1 LPPNFGHEWIHPKDI
16 ALVRHEI
23 DLALGTEEHEPVFI
37 CRLKHLSGHWITVL
51 NQGYWI
57 RDPSGQL
64 QQLVGTLTPIQ
75 NRTLTSLGLQIP
87 AVRDVPGLSK
97 EEELISASRV
107 TMNEDFFRLQLALK
121 NSGLGTF
128 DWDLNTQK
136 ILWDPQHE
144 ALWGLPPGT
153 FSGDLAGFLKGVH
166 PEDAPQV
173 TRDLEE
179 AQARKHSFVG
189 EFRVIWPDGSLHWIQ
204 SCGEFT
210 FDPVG
215 KAQRMVGTVADIT
228 ERKNA
233 LRQLKESETH
243 FRALFEHLPIAYQSL
258 DEDGRWLDVNDAMA
272 QLLGYPRGDAMI
284 GNRFSDHLEN
294 GLSLQFQSEFEAF
307 KKTHHIEREV
317 PLIRCDGKPLEA
329 LISARIQRDDQG
341 RFVRA
346 HCIVLDVTERREMLR
361 ASEARKEALEHMV
374 SQRTAELQEA
384 LTMRSRFLAHM
395 SHEIRNPMN
404 IIGVNTHLL
413 ERTPLSD
420 MQKGM
425 VSRTRRASDV
435 MLSLLNEVLDYS
447 KLEAGEISLEIAPFS
462 LKELLNGILL
472 LQGAAAEAKQLELEP
487 SDTETLPDEWMG
499 DKRRIEQVLINLTS
513 NAIKF
518 TDTGRISVKAS
529 LNHRTNQC
537 CELYFEVNDTGRG
550 IPADQIPAL
559 FQPFKQTHPHS
570 AAPIVGT
577 GLGLSISKGLV
588 ELMGGTIG
596 VHSTPGLGSCFWFT
610 LPLRCAVSQMADPSK
625 GSDLGQEKLRDCRLL
640 LVDDDPE
647 HLKTLTSLLES
658 EGAICTSATNGLEG
672 LELIAKEP
680 QNFHAVL
687 MDIQMP
693 VMDGIKAT
701 SHVRQQMKLNQLPI
715 IAVTGGLS
723 PEQQQQAME
732 SGITH
737 LLKKPIDPEE
747 LMTVLSKYCQNQNPS

>member
-1 LPPNFGHEWIHPKDI
+1 MFGYEWIHPQDI
-16 ALVRHEI
+16 ALVRHEVE
-23 DLALGTEEHEPVFI
+23 LALGTEQHEPEFI
-37 CRLKHLSGHWITVL
+37 FRFKHLSGHWITFL
-51 NQGYWI
+51 NQGHWI
-57 RDPSGQL
+57 RDPSGKP
-64 QQLVGTLTPIQ
+64 QQLLGHLTPIQ
-75 NRTLTSLGLQIP
+75 NRTLSSLGLQIP
-87 AVRDVPGLSK
+87 EVSPSQGLSEG
-97 EEELISASRV
+97 EEIISASLV
-107 TMNEDFFRLQLALK
+107 TMNEAFFRLQLALK

-128 DWDLNTQK
+128 DWDLNTQR
-136 ILWDPQHE
+136 ILWDTQHE
-144 ALWGLPPGT
+144 ALWGLTPGT
-153 FSGDLAGFLKGVH
+153 FTGDLAGFLKGVH
-166 PEDAPQV
+166 PEDVPQL

-179 AQARKHSFVG
+179 AQVMKHSYWG
-189 EFRVIWPDGSLHWIQ
+189 EFRVIWPDGSHHWIQ

-210 FDPVG
+210 FDPEG
-215 KAQRMVGTVADIT
+215 RAQRMVGTVADVT

-233 LRQLKESETH
+233 LRQLKDSETH

-258 DEDGRWLDVNDAMA
+258 DENGRWLGANSAMA
-272 QLLGYPRGDAMI
+272 QLLGYPRCEAMI
-284 GNRFSDHLEN
+284 GNRFSDHLED
-294 GLSLQFQSEFEAF
+294 GVRLQFQSEFDHF
-307 KKTHHIEREV
+307 KKTHHIEREL
-317 PLIRCDGKPLEA
+317 PLIRCDGTPLEA
-329 LISARIQRDDQG
+329 LISARIQRDEQG

-346 HCIVLDVTERREMLR
+346 HCIVLDVTERRAMLR
-361 ASEARKEALEHMV
+361 ASEARKEALELMV
-374 SQRTAELQEA
+374 SQRTAELQEG

-413 ERTPLSD
+413 EKTPLTEN
-420 MQKGM
+420 QKGM
-425 VSRTRRASDV
+425 VSRTRRASEV
-435 MLSLLNEVLDYS
+435 MLALLNEVLDYS
-447 KLEAGEISLEIAPFS
+447 KLEAGEIGLEIAPFS

-472 LQGAAAEAKQLELEP
+472 LQGAAAEAKQLELVP
-487 SDTETLPDEWMG
+487 SDIDTLPDEWLG

-518 TDTGRISVKAS
+518 TDAGRIGVKTS
-529 LNHRTNQC
+529 LTHRSNQC
-537 CELYFEVNDTGRG
+537 CELHFEVTDTGRG

-559 FQPFKQTHPHS
+559 FQPFKQTHPQS

-596 VHSTPGLGSCFWFT
+596 VQSTPGLGSCFWFT
-610 LPLRCAVSQMADPSK
+610 LPLRCAANPIADPTK
-625 GSDLGQEKLRDCRLL
+625 DSDQGQHPLQDCRLL
-640 LVDDDPE
+640 LVDDDPD

-658 EGAICTSATNGLEG
+658 EGAICTSAANGLEG
-672 LELIAKEP
+672 LEVIAKEP

-701 SHVRQQMKLNQLPI
+701 SHVRQKMKLDQLPI

-747 LMTVLSKYCQNQNPS
+747 LMAVLSKYCQNRGST